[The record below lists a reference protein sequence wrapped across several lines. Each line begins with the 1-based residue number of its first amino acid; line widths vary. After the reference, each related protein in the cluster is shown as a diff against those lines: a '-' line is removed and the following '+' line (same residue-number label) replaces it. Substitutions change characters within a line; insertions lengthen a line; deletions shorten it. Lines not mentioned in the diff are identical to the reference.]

1 MSLSVNDES
10 EIVTLRSEAEEREKR
25 HNKEMRGLCMQIE
38 WLRAR
43 YRREEGFRAAA
54 GYAKRY
60 MGLQIELFEAW

>member
-1 MSLSVNDES
+1 
-10 EIVTLRSEAEEREKR
+10 
-25 HNKEMRGLCMQIE
+25 
-38 WLRAR
+38 LRAR